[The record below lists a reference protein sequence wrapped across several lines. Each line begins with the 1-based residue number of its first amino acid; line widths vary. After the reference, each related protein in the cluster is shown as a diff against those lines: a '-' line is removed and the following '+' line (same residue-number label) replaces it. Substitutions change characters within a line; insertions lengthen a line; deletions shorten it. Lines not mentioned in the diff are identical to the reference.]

1 MADVNGSICPPGGMT
16 IEEYR
21 KRAKETVDYI
31 VDYLHNIRQ
40 RRVFPDVKPGY
51 MQALVPDS
59 APEQPDTWEDIFAD
73 VERVIMPG
81 ITHWQSPYMHAYFPA
96 LNSYPSLLGDMLAN
110 AISSLGFTWA
120 SSPACTELETIVMDW
135 LGKMIGLPSCFL
147 HGNKNSKSM
156 GGGCIQTTASDCTFV
171 TLLAARTEAIQRYK
185 VTKPDL
191 DDAEINGLLIGYC
204 SDQAHSSV
212 EKAGL
217 IGLVKMRFLFSD
229 DNLSLRG
236 DVLQE
241 AVKLDREKGLI
252 PFYVCATL
260 GTTGACAFDN
270 LREIGLVCE
279 AERLWLHVDAAYAGS
294 AFICPEYR
302 SWMAG
307 IEFVNSFAFNP
318 SKWLMVHFDCS
329 AMWVKDA
336 RALHRTFNVE
346 PLYLQH
352 ENSGAAIDYMHWQ
365 IALSRR
371 FRSLKLWFVLRC
383 FGVEG
388 LQAHIRKGV
397 ILASKFENLVRSD
410 GRFEVA
416 AKRHLG
422 MVVFRLVGANEL
434 TEDLLKRLN
443 KQGNVH
449 MVPAS
454 LKGKYVIRFTVTSQF
469 TTVEDIERDWK
480 IITDMANIVLTEAV
494 SHSEESIA
502 ENDEEYEESDE
513 YENDANQHKEEKR
526 EAGIHQDGILMNGT
540 KKIPVYYPLTIPKS
554 SSGKRR
560 EYGISLLLSNVP
572 MSPKV
577 VNGSFAAL
585 FDGSSADLNQLA
597 RQLTVG
603 GEFIRLSPRKRGRL
617 GDCDKQMSLDYSVL
631 SNRKDNPFR
640 MKMMG
645 SLDSKIDDI
654 LNYGSKAT
662 QTEMDQKKYDG
673 AIWQEDETTDKAD
686 KLKGGASGETKKED
700 CAIEQEHWDTGH
712 SILEA
717 HSKATMKS
725 QSNDQPKE
733 KSQATPTKKGKSGKQ
748 KDGQPNRSIME
759 LSKAV
764 CSKVKDVFLNLPGD
778 SSPNS
783 VRTTQNSPDPVA
795 LDGEKIVCK
804 NCGHI
809 MNL

>member
-1 MADVNGSICPPGGMT
+1 MGAPLS
-16 IEEYR
+16 
-21 KRAKETVDYI
+21 RAKQTVDYI
-31 VDYLHNIRQ
+31 VEYLHTIRH

-51 MQALVPDS
+51 MQSLVPDS
-59 APEQPDTWEDIFAD
+59 APEKPEAWEKVFAD

-120 SSPACTELETIVMDW
+120 SSPACTELETIVLDW
-135 LGKMIGLPSCFL
+135 LGKMLGLPSCFL
-147 HGNKNSKSM
+147 HGDKNSKSM

-185 VTKPDL
+185 TVKPDL

-241 AVKLDREKGLI
+241 AVKMDREKGLI

-270 LREIGLVCE
+270 LKEIGLVCE
-279 AERLWLHVDAAYAGS
+279 TERLWLHVDAAYAGS

-302 SWMAG
+302 SWMSG

-329 AMWVKDA
+329 AMWVKDS

-397 ILASKFENLVRSD
+397 KMADKFENLVRSD
-410 GRFEVA
+410 SRFEVA

-469 TTVEDIERDWK
+469 TTDQDIGRDWK
-480 IITDMANIVLTEAV
+480 IITDMASIVLAEAV
-494 SHSEESIA
+494 SQNEESIA
-502 ENDEEYEESDE
+502 ENDEEYEESSE
-513 YENDANQHKEEKR
+513 TVKADAQANEQQPQLDKKE
-526 EAGIHQDGILMNGT
+526 HSSYQDGGMVNGA
-540 KKIPVYYPLTIPKS
+540 KKTPSYYPIALPKIA
-554 SSGKRR
+554 SGKRR

-617 GDCDKQMSLDYSVL
+617 ADCDKQMSLDYSVL

-662 QTEMDQKKYDG
+662 QTEEEKRKGDE
-673 AIWQEDETTDKAD
+673 AFVQEADESACV
-686 KLKGGASGETKKED
+686 KENRSHEEQIVTVKEN
-700 CAIEQEHWDTGH
+700 CTLEQEHWDTGH
-712 SILEA
+712 TGNGDI
-717 HSKATMKS
+717 KS
-725 QSNDQPKE
+725 NAETTIKKLAKDEPKDTLSLAQPKKE
-733 KSQATPTKKGKSGKQ
+733 KRGKH
-748 KDGQPNRSIME
+748 KDGLANLSINRSVME

-764 CSKVKDVFLNLPGD
+764 CSKVKDVFLSLPSDPPQNAPQTANQSATD
-778 SSPNS
+778 STAPE
-783 VRTTQNSPDPVA
+783 
-795 LDGEKIVCK
+795 GGKIVCK

-809 MNL
+809 VSQ